1 MIDLARVIEVLGF
14 AALQLCRLLFAP
26 WQCVNDGLEE
36 FVLHAEQNHAL
47 HLVEELCHI
56 SATGAATLLFERNV
70 WHELNEEL
78 VKVEVE
84 LYPPALYVFGELFE
98 FGALEAHV
106 SNLEVVLGLQI
117 FDFFVAQVLVY
128 VAVHLSE

>member
-47 HLVEELCHI
+47 HFVEELCHI
-56 SATGAATLLFERNV
+56 SATGTAALLIERNV

-84 LYPPALYVFGELFE
+84 LNPPALYVFGELFE
-98 FGALEAHV
+98 FGVLEAHV